1 MKDCTRRNLTETK
14 TLALRTVNVAMAHV
28 RLNFLNAAM
37 FKLLMKSARS
47 ALRLAIFIQKL
58 AMNVKAKERLKS
70 KVTTSTMITT
80 EGGMKKMSNLFDRLK
95 PEYKVLLQDQ
105 AEFYPNAIPSIIE
118 ELKKEKSILDLRYGT
133 VGSLALY
140 LNLKNSGITEIVN
153 LFNEK

>member
-1 MKDCTRRNLTETK
+1 MMTCTIGQRHQQSI
-14 TLALRTVNVAMAHV
+14 VNIAMPESKNV
-28 RLNFLNAAM
+28 NA
-37 FKLLMKSARS
+37 
-47 ALRLAIFIQKL
+47 
-58 AMNVKAKERLKS
+58 
-70 KVTTSTMITT
+70 TSTMITT

-105 AEFYPNAIPSIIE
+105 AEFYPNAIPAIIE
-118 ELKKEKSILDLRYGT
+118 ELIKENSILDLRYGT

>member
-1 MKDCTRRNLTETK
+1 
-14 TLALRTVNVAMAHV
+14 VNVAMAQV
-28 RLNFLNAAM
+28 RLNFLVAAM

-70 KVTTSTMITT
+70 KAITSMKSTIA
-80 EGGMKKMSNLFDRLK
+80 GGTKKMNNLFDRLK
-95 PEYKVLLQDQ
+95 PEYKALLVDQ
-105 AEFYPNAIPSIIE
+105 AEFYPNAIPAIIE
-118 ELKKEKSILDLRYGT
+118 ELKKESSILDLRYGT

-140 LNLKNSGITEIVN
+140 LNLKNSGITEIFN